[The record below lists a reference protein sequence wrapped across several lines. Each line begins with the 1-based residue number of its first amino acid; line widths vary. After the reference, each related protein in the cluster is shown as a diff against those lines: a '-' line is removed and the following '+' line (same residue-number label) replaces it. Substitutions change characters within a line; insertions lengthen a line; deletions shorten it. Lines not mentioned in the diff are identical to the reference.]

1 MRILQ
6 IINLPSSAINF
17 IGGQFLYFREK
28 GGHDMHLI
36 CSPGDGIEDFCKKN
50 LVHYHSVKMNR
61 QISFLDDIKALI
73 EICRYIQ
80 KNKIDIVIAHQS
92 KGRLLGMIAAR
103 ICGVKFR
110 ITFAH
115 GVVYETMS
123 GIKRK
128 LLIWNDRLV
137 SAIANRVVCVSN
149 YVIEQR
155 RKDNIDKAG
164 KCVLL
169 GKGSCNGLDTIYKF
183 NPDLVSTEDI
193 NAIRCKYG
201 LMPDDFIIGFCGRLV
216 RDKGVIELIEAYDLF
231 KSKHP
236 YRSVK
241 LFVIG
246 QPEKRDGLPKETLS
260 RLNSDDSIIFT
271 GRIPF
276 AEIQKYYLVMN
287 VLVLPTHREGF
298 GMVSVE
304 AQAMRIPVIVS
315 DYTGCAE
322 TIINGETGLY
332 IDGTPNSIV
341 KALELII
348 DSEYAKEL
356 GSKGRIFVSEN
367 FEHTIVRECM
377 LNLINSITKNGKE
390 KI

>member
-17 IGGQFLYFREK
+17 IGGQFLYFREV
-28 GGHDMHLI
+28 GGYDMHLI
-36 CSPGDGIEDFCKKN
+36 CSSGDNIEDFCRKN
-50 LVHYHSVKMNR
+50 HVHYHPVKMNR
-61 QISFLDDIKALI
+61 QVSFMDDIKALR
-73 EICRYIQ
+73 EIYCYIR
-80 KNKIDIVIAHQS
+80 KNKIDVVIAHQS

-103 ICGVKFR
+103 LCGVKYR
-110 ITFAH
+110 IVFAH

-123 GIKRK
+123 GFKRK
-128 LLIWNDRLV
+128 LMIWNDRFV
-137 SAIANRVVCVSN
+137 SALANRVVCVSN

-155 RKDNIDKAG
+155 RKDRIDKAG
-164 KCVLL
+164 KCILL
-169 GKGSCNGLDTIYKF
+169 GKGSCNGLDTVYKF
-183 NPDLVSTEDI
+183 NPDLVPAEDI
-193 NAIRCKYG
+193 NVIRCKYG
-201 LMPDDFIIGFCGRLV
+201 LMPEDFIIGFCGRLV

-236 YRSVK
+236 YRSIK

-246 QPEKRDGLPKETLS
+246 QLEKRDGLPEETLS
-260 RLNSDDSIIFT
+260 RLNSDNSIIFT

-304 AQAMRIPVIVS
+304 AQAMKIPAIVS
-315 DYTGCAE
+315 KYTGCAE
-322 TIINGETGLY
+322 TIIDGETGLY

-341 KALELII
+341 KALELML
-348 DSEYAKEL
+348 DTEYAKKL
-356 GSKGRIFVSEN
+356 GIKGRIFVSEN
-367 FEHTIVRECM
+367 FEHTIVRKYL
-377 LNLINSITKNGKE
+377 LNLVNSMTKNEKE